1 MACNE
6 CKKKKIR
13 HENGDTV
20 IQDDPRDTIDLV
32 PKSLVGP
39 ELDQNIVL
47 KFVVFVCIGVMLP
60 FIVLALLYQLF
71 MTFFFPDSLSRFN
84 KKITQWVKNIFNKY
98 AYYKGKKELDKRK
111 KEFEGNRGYEE
122 DSELV
127 DIEVYDE
134 EEDIEV
140 YDEEEDN
147 EELNDNN
154 NK

>member
-6 CKKKKIR
+6 CKKKKVR
-13 HENGDTV
+13 HSDNGDTV

-39 ELDQNIVL
+39 HLDQNIVL
-47 KFVVFVCIGVMLP
+47 KFVVFLSIGAMIP
-60 FIVLALLYQLF
+60 FIILALLYQLF
-71 MTFFFPDSLSRFN
+71 MTFFFPSSLSRFN
-84 KKITQWVKNIFNKY
+84 KKITDWVKNILNKY
-98 AYYKGKKELDKRK
+98 AYWRGKKVFEKRK
-111 KEFEGNRGYEE
+111 KEWMNNRGYEE
-122 DSELV
+122 DSELL

-134 EEDIEV
+134 EG
-140 YDEEEDN
+140 DN

>member
-6 CKKKKIR
+6 CKKKR
-13 HENGDTV
+13 EQVSENGDTV
-20 IQDDPRDTIDLV
+20 IDDPRDTIDLV

-47 KFVVFVCIGVMLP
+47 KFVVFLSIGVMLP
-60 FIVLALLYQLF
+60 FIILALFYQLF
-71 MTFFFPDSLSRFN
+71 MTFFFPSFLSRFN
-84 KKITQWVKNIFNKY
+84 KKITQWVKNTFNKY
-98 AYYKGKKELDKRK
+98 INYRGKKEFEKRK
-111 KEFEGNRGYEE
+111 KEFMNNRGYEE
-122 DSELV
+122 GSELV

-134 EEDIEV
+134 EG
-140 YDEEEDN
+140 YS

>member
-6 CKKKKIR
+6 CKKKKDQ
-13 HENGDTV
+13 HHQNGETTFEEG
-20 IQDDPRDTIDLV
+20 DPDVIDLV

-47 KFVVFVCIGVMLP
+47 KFVVFISIGVMLP
-60 FIVLALLYQLF
+60 FIILALFYQLF
-71 MTFFFPDSLSRFN
+71 MTFFFPAFLSRFN
-84 KKITQWVKNIFNKY
+84 TKVYQWVKNLFNKY
-98 AYYKGKKELDKRK
+98 AKYRATKEVEKRK
-111 KEFEGNRGYEE
+111 KEFENNRGYEE

-134 EEDIEV
+134 EG
-140 YDEEEDN
+140 YN

>member
-6 CKKKKIR
+6 CKKKR
-13 HENGDTV
+13 EQVSENGDTV
-20 IQDDPRDTIDLV
+20 IDDPRDTIDLV

-39 ELDQNIVL
+39 HLDQNIVL
-47 KFVVFVCIGVMLP
+47 KFVVFLSIGVMIP
-60 FIVLALLYQLF
+60 FIILALFYQLF
-71 MTFFFPDSLSRFN
+71 MTFFFPSFLSRFN

-98 AYYKGKKELDKRK
+98 IHYRGKKEFEKRK
-111 KEFEGNRGYEE
+111 KEFENNRGYEE
-122 DSELV
+122 GSELV

-134 EEDIEV
+134 EG
-140 YDEEEDN
+140 DN